1 MKIKGEST
9 GGKCYRSPRLE
20 ESKNNN
26 SWTNSQDTCN
36 HRIPS
41 PLEGFISQVFAVQL
55 EKDTGYIKEIFKL
68 CGRQLNPD
76 REIPTSGKVN
86 LEVILPQNL
95 ELIT

>member
-9 GGKCYRSPRLE
+9 GGKRYRSPRLE

-41 PLEGFISQVFAVQL
+41 PLESLISQIFAVQL
-55 EKDTGYIKEIFKL
+55 EQDTGYIKEIFKL
-68 CGRQLNPD
+68 CGRQLHNPD
-76 REIPTSGKVN
+76 RRDSNQWKSQPGSNSSSEA
-86 LEVILPQNL
+86 
-95 ELIT
+95 

>member
-9 GGKCYRSPRLE
+9 GGKCYRSPRRE

-41 PLEGFISQVFAVQL
+41 PLEGLISQVFAVQL

-68 CGRQLNPD
+68 CGRRLNPD
-76 REIPTSGKVN
+76 RRDSNRRKSQPGSNSSSEP
-86 LEVILPQNL
+86 
-95 ELIT
+95 